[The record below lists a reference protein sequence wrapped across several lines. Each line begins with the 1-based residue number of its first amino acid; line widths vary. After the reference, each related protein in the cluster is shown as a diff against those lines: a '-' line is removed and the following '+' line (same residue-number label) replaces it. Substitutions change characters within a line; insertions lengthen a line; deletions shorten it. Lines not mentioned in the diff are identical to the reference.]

1 MNKNVS
7 EKYIGF
13 FFFFSLWEEMKI
25 QREFFYI
32 LVTFK
37 ICVCNKD

>member
-7 EKYIGF
+7 EKYIC
-13 FFFFSLWEEMKI
+13 FFFFSLWEEIEI
-25 QREFFYI
+25 QIEFLYI

-37 ICVCNKD
+37 ISIYNKH

>member
-7 EKYIGF
+7 EKYIC
-13 FFFFSLWEEMKI
+13 FFSLWEEIKI
-25 QREFFYI
+25 QGEFFYI

-37 ICVCNKD
+37 ISVYNKD